1 MEKFIARYLQKVKKE
16 IHKGKMKIKK
26 IVISIKTF
34 QFYFI
39 FIREH
44 EEHDFMYHSNIIML
58 EKFAVYLL
66 CVILDLS
73 AGKQKQKTKHGKTF

>member
-1 MEKFIARYLQKVKKE
+1 MIKIKKKAFGKLLSRYLLEVKKE
-16 IHKGKMKIKK
+16 GIHKGKKK

-39 FIREH
+39 FIWEH
-44 EEHDFMYHSNIIML
+44 EEHDFMYHSNIITL
-58 EKFAVYLL
+58 KSSVYLL

-73 AGKQKQKTKHGKTF
+73 AGKQK